1 MNQVLQSAQERAAL
15 ELKALVATARDTLLE
30 ALNEKVSKLSHQ
42 EEQEV
47 LALVLKPTNEQS
59 TGYVTKRTKVIIDE
73 LVGVA
78 AKKAKPVKQPANQPV
93 KTMNDPTGKGEQQKE
108 IERLKKV
115 RKTTI
120 ESSGLINTNKGNS

>member
-15 ELKALVATARDTLLE
+15 ELKELVATARDTLLD
-30 ALNEKVSKLSHQ
+30 ALNENVVKLSHQ

-78 AKKAKPVKQPANQPV
+78 AKKAKPTNQQS
-93 KTMNDPTGKGEQQKE
+93 NQQK
-108 IERLKKV
+108 KV
-115 RKTTI
+115 QAPY
-120 ESSGLINTNKGNS
+120 

>member
-1 MNQVLQSAQERAAL
+1 MNQVLQSAQEKAVL
-15 ELKALVATARDTLLE
+15 ELKALVTTARDTLLD
-30 ALNEKVSKLSHQ
+30 ALNEKVVKLSHQ

-78 AKKAKPVKQPANQPV
+78 AKKAKPTNQQSNQP
-93 KTMNDPTGKGEQQKE
+93 
-108 IERLKKV
+108 KKH
-115 RKTTI
+115 KQATT
-120 ESSGLINTNKGNS
+120 LINTNKGNS

>member
-1 MNQVLQSAQERAAL
+1 MNQVLQSAQEKAVL
-15 ELKALVATARDTLLE
+15 ELKALVTTARDTLLD
-30 ALNEKVSKLSHQ
+30 ALNEKVVKLSHQ

-78 AKKAKPVKQPANQPV
+78 AKKAKPAFEPV
-93 KTMNDPTGKGEQQKE
+93 TNKPQKNKKISMQNPT
-108 IERLKKV
+108 
-115 RKTTI
+115 TT
-120 ESSGLINTNKGNS
+120 LIDTNKGNS

>member
-15 ELKALVATARDTLLE
+15 ELKALVATARDTLLD
-30 ALNEKVSKLSHQ
+30 ALNENVVKLSHQ

-78 AKKAKPVKQPANQPV
+78 AKKAKPTNQQS
-93 KTMNDPTGKGEQQKE
+93 NQQK
-108 IERLKKV
+108 KPKQA
-115 RKTTI
+115 TT
-120 ESSGLINTNKGNS
+120 LINTNKGNS